1 MTDITH
7 ANWFGGYYQDVRNQ
21 FATMAVDPESWLRVY
36 SEFDI
41 PEDQKKAW
49 LADRTG
55 AIVGIDTAKKYGF
68 KVGQRVP
75 IQGTIYRRPD
85 GGPWEFTID
94 GIYDSKIKG
103 ADKTNLIFHYQY
115 LRETIPERSGFR
127 DRYNWYVFTID
138 NPDRAPEIAA
148 KIDAIFAN
156 SPSETKTN
164 TEKAFVSDWAKQI
177 GDIGSIMIWIVGMA
191 MFTILLV
198 AGNTMAQAIRERINE
213 LAVLKTLGFS
223 EGRILWMVLLESVLI
238 ALVGGGLGLALS
250 YGFITATGDPTH
262 GLLPAFYFP
271 TPALMAGIVLVV
283 ALGIG
288 SRLPARPAGQPAAHR
303 RRVEEKLM
311 LSQIV
316 AVTGVNLRSLRARLG
331 SSTVAVVGIAGV
343 VLVFV
348 AVLSIAEGVNAT
360 MKASGDP
367 SVAMILRAGQRHGD
381 DQRPRR
387 RRRPRHPGC
396 AGDRPRRVR
405 RRPGLAG
412 IVRRRR
418 SSVETLRQPR
428 QRAAPRRDA
437 RSVQGPRPPED
448 RRGTATSSSA
458 RTRSLRAAPQR
469 VSSSASTSA
478 LG

>member
-1 MTDITH
+1 MKFFPIVWRNLLRRKFRTFFTIGAIFFAFMLFGVLMAIRAAFSMGVDMAGQGRLMVIDKVSIINPLPASYEGQIKTVPGVTDATH

-21 FATMAVDPESWLRVY
+21 FATFAVDPESWLRIY
-36 SEFDI
+36 SREFDL
-41 PEDQKKAW
+41 PEDQRKAW
-49 LADRTG
+49 FADRTG

-103 ADKTNLIFHYQY
+103 ADKTNLIFNYQF

-148 KIDAIFAN
+148 KVDAMFAN

-177 GDIGSIMIWIVGMA
+177 GDIGSIMMWIVAMA

-198 AGNTMAQAIRERINE
+198 AGNTMAQAIRERVNE

-223 EGRILWMVLLESVLI
+223 EGRILWMVLAESVII

-250 YGFITATGDPTH
+250 YAYISVTGDPTH

-271 TPALMAGIVLVV
+271 TPALLAGIVLVA
-283 ALGIG
+283 ALGLG
-288 SRLPARPAGQPAAHR
+288 SGFLPALQASRLRIVDALR
-303 RRVEEKLM
+303 R
-311 LSQIV
+311 
-316 AVTGVNLRSLRARLG
+316 N
-331 SSTVAVVGIAGV
+331 
-343 VLVFV
+343 
-348 AVLSIAEGVNAT
+348 
-360 MKASGDP
+360 
-367 SVAMILRAGQRHGD
+367 
-381 DQRPRR
+381 
-387 RRRPRHPGC
+387 
-396 AGDRPRRVR
+396 
-405 RRPGLAG
+405 
-412 IVRRRR
+412 
-418 SSVETLRQPR
+418 
-428 QRAAPRRDA
+428 
-437 RSVQGPRPPED
+437 
-448 RRGTATSSSA
+448 
-458 RTRSLRAAPQR
+458 
-469 VSSSASTSA
+469 
-478 LG
+478 